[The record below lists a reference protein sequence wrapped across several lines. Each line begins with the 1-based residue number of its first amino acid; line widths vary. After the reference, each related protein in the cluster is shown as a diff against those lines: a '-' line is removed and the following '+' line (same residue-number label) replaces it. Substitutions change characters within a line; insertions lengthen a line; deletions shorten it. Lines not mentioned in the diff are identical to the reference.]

1 VKIPPSGDRLG
12 GCTLPFQPVL
22 LLAVFLLGMAAC
34 RPPRSATLALLGDIN
49 LGRGVIPSGDSFAPL
64 AGSLYTADLAL
75 ANLESPLGGEVDADS
90 TSYNLCA
97 PAERAFL
104 LASWG
109 IDLLSLVNNHADD
122 CAPDGLNATHLALA
136 AAGLTGLTPQPLRL
150 EINGLRL
157 AFFAFDDVSAML
169 DADEAAEAIHL
180 AKADGALVIVSLH
193 WGMEYQ
199 GMPTPRQEAMA
210 AQFAEAG
217 AVLIWGHHPHV
228 LQPAE
233 WIETTRGR
241 TLVLYSLGNT
251 LFDQGGLDDTRQSA
265 LVLITLDEDGVK
277 AVQAVPFLID
287 VPHSRI
293 LEPDADT
300 AEELLERIRLK

>member
-1 VKIPPSGDRLG
+1 
-12 GCTLPFQPVL
+12 
-22 LLAVFLLGMAAC
+22 
-34 RPPRSATLALLGDIN
+34 
-49 LGRGVIPSGDSFAPL
+49 
-64 AGSLYTADLAL
+64 
-75 ANLESPLGGEVDADS
+75 
-90 TSYNLCA
+90 
-97 PAERAFL
+97 
-104 LASWG
+104 
-109 IDLLSLVNNHADD
+109 
-122 CAPDGLNATHLALA
+122 
-136 AAGLTGLTPQPLRL
+136 
-150 EINGLRL
+150 
-157 AFFAFDDVSAML
+157 ML